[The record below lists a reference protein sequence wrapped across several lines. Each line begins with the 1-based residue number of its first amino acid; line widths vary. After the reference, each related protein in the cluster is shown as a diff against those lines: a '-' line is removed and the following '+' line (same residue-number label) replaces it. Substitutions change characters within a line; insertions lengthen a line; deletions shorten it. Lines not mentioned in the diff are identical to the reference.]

1 MLNLSSARILFA
13 LSSTSSELA
22 LREAESLQI
31 ERCTDRMQLKQQLE
45 QTRFDALVLD
55 DKLFAADS
63 ETINEVREIKR
74 RYPLLS
80 ILMLTENSDSVYQDD
95 LVTAGAD
102 FVIMPS
108 DSQINVDRAMIL
120 SLRQAQQRRNLVQ
133 RNRKLYE
140 ITLLARH
147 LHSNTDPEALIA
159 ETIDLVCSTFRLDG
173 MAVALSEADSLHFY
187 AGQAGAVQNDNLY
200 QSRVHVQ
207 DYEPFQRVISSS
219 IVQIFDDISSDIHFV
234 PFPVLKASASA
245 IILPLR
251 YQNDNWGAMAFFRG
265 AEQPFTLD
273 DLFIYETL
281 AAQFIVALQNTYYNY
296 KQHIN
301 VQFSRTLLRAWQ
313 QFITLDDVESIANVL
328 SETIDSLD
336 RVKYSVVWLN
346 ENALGQQ
353 SDLIVRS
360 QRDEA
365 ARVFHEL
372 YEKGEIDKLIEQMG
386 TEVNVLFRFGRSPK
400 DALLPLFASLA
411 GHQLIVLA
419 ITDSARLIGGIIAS
433 ITSSDLFEVEY
444 SDLLKSL
451 TYAAGQA
458 LERLTLISHTLEKSG
473 RLEAIV
479 RSIAEGIFFVDE
491 TGQVAFCNPQF
502 SELTQINPSEVMGQP
517 VNHLLGLLAGRSME
531 SDRVHEQLIAAA
543 NSVYDAHVVNGD
555 YPIVQFAFAESK
567 QRAHIEFVRV
577 SGMSQ
582 QDNRWAGVIRT
593 SSHSR
598 VASLPTLPLEQIVD
612 VVHRD
617 EGEIQRIAR
626 SLLKDT
632 SSPQKR
638 EYARKLRD
646 YSLRIEAMWDDFIK
660 LYQVELQSTTPEPDT
675 IFVRELLQHVTKR
688 RISPEYS
695 KSVKIV
701 NFERISPLKIN
712 REMVEQGLMH
722 LVNAAAEL
730 SPKEQSLVLSVEEHD
745 DEVFIRLLCKDIR
758 INPEDAEAFL
768 EPFFPINE
776 VSTNLRLFLGRR
788 LIEVSGGRLWV
799 EIGTGGQVTITL
811 AMPADPTAQDPT
823 PAQRVEVVPNDRE
836 RSGAPLRSP
845 EKVMVVEAGSELVD
859 ELVNLLEDEGY
870 LTLTYRSTD
879 EALRDLDLTRLDL
892 IVIDNALSDMNSLE
906 LCERMRAR
914 TEVPIVIVGGSASS
928 KQRVRALELGAEDY
942 ISGPI
947 SQEELM
953 ARINVIFN
961 RPHLANRTREPLD
974 LGDLRIDFARR
985 EVHVHNQLVEL
996 TRIEY
1001 DLLYTLV
1008 SNMNQVLTH
1017 SQLLEKVWGPEHRSE
1032 TQYLWVH
1039 VSRIRKKLEPTT
1051 YIKNQQGI
1059 GYTFQV

>member
-1 MLNLSSARILFA
+1 LF
-13 LSSTSSELA
+13 TSD
-22 LREAESLQI
+22 AEVI
-31 ERCTDRMQLKQQLE
+31 T
-45 QTRFDALVLD
+45 
-55 DKLFAADS
+55 
-63 ETINEVREIKR
+63 EVREIKR

-80 ILMLTENSDSVYQDD
+80 ILMLTENSDSNYQDD

-102 FVIMPS
+102 FVLMPG
-108 DSQINVDRAMIL
+108 DSQMNVDRAMIL
-120 SLRQAQQRRNLVQ
+120 SLRQSQQRRNLAQ

-187 AGQAGAVQNDNLY
+187 AGQAGAVKNDNLY

-207 DYEPFQRVISSS
+207 DYEPFQRVITSS

-234 PFPVLKASASA
+234 PFPSLQASASA

-251 YQNDNWGAMAFFRG
+251 YQNDNWGAMAFFRS
-265 AEQPFTLD
+265 AEQPFSLD
-273 DLFIYETL
+273 DLFIFETL

-313 QFITLDDVESIANVL
+313 QFIVLDDVGTIADVL
-328 SETIDSLD
+328 CDTIDSLD
-336 RVKYSVVWLN
+336 RVKYSLVWLN
-346 ENALGQQ
+346 ENALGEQ
-353 SDLIVRS
+353 SELIVRS

-365 ARVFHEL
+365 VRVFNEL
-372 YEKGEIDKLIEQMG
+372 YESGEIDKLIEQMG
-386 TEVNVLFRFGRSPK
+386 ADVNVLFRFGRSPK
-400 DALLPLFASLA
+400 DTLLPLFATLG
-411 GHQLIVLA
+411 GHQLIVLPV
-419 ITDSARLIGGIIAS
+419 TDSARLIGGIIAS
-433 ITSSDLFEVEY
+433 ITSSDLFGVEY

-479 RSIAEGIFFVDE
+479 RSISEGIFFVDE

-517 VNHLLGLLAGRSME
+517 VEHLLTLLAQQAMDP
-531 SDRVHEQLIAAA
+531 DRIHEQLLVASQDV
-543 NSVYDAHVVNGD
+543 NNVHVVEGD

-582 QDNRWAGVIRT
+582 QDNRWAGVIR
-593 SSHSR
+593 SSMHNR
-598 VASLPTLPLEQIVD
+598 VPPPPALPLNQIID

-638 EYARKLRD
+638 EYARRLRD
-646 YSLRIEAMWDDFIK
+646 YSTRIEAMWDDFIK
-660 LYQVELQSTTPEPDT
+660 LYQVESQSTTPEPDT
-675 IFVRELLQHVTKR
+675 IFVRDLLQYVAKKR
-688 RISPEYS
+688 LSPEYH
-695 KSVKIV
+695 KSIKLI
-701 NFERISPLKIN
+701 NSERISPLMIN
-712 REMVEQGLMH
+712 REMAEEGLTH
-722 LVNAAAEL
+722 LVSAVAEI
-730 SPKEQSLVLSVEEHD
+730 SPKEGSLVLSVEEHD
-745 DEVFIRLLCKDIR
+745 DEVFLRLLCKDLR
-758 INPEDAEAFL
+758 INPEDAERFL
-768 EPFFPINE
+768 EPFFTINE
-776 VSTNLRLFLGRR
+776 ISTNLRVFLGRR
-788 LIEVSGGRLWV
+788 LIEVAGGRVWV
-799 EIGTGGQVTITL
+799 ETGKDGQVTITS
-811 AMPADPTAQDPT
+811 AMPADPNAQETAA
-823 PAQRVEVVPNDRE
+823 AQRLEVTPNDRE
-836 RSGAPLRSP
+836 RSGAPVRAP
-845 EKVMVVEAGSELVD
+845 EKIMVVEAGSQLVD

-892 IVIDNALSDMNSLE
+892 IVIDDALTDMNSLE

-914 TEVPIVIVGGSASS
+914 TEVPIVIVGNSASS

-947 SQEELM
+947 SHEELM